1 MKCQTLKFV
10 NNTLFGQGVF
20 IDVIK
25 YFAVRRLS
33 WIIEVGPKGHKCS
46 EKTGR
51 EKLTQTEERHA
62 DREGSVWMEAETGV
76 AWPQSQECHRT
87 PEAGRGKEWVL
98 PQGLQRRC
106 GPTNFQPLAFCEWIN
121 FHCLKSPSLW

>member
-1 MKCQTLKFV
+1 MKSQTLEFV

-20 IDVIK
+20 TDVIK

-33 WIIEVGPKGHKCS
+33 WIIEVGLEGHKYS

-62 DREGSVWMEAETGV
+62 HREGSVWMEAETGV
-76 AWPQSQECHRT
+76 VWPQSQECWKT
-87 PEAGRGKEWVL
+87 PEAGGDKEWVL
-98 PQGLQRRC
+98 PQGLQRC
-106 GPTNFQPLAFCEWIN
+106 GPANLQLLAFCEWIN